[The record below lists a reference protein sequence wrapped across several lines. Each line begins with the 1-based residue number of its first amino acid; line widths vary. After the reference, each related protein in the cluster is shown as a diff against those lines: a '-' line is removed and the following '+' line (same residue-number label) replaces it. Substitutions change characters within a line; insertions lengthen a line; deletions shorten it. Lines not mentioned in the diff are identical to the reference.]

1 MRMKSIAATIGCVAA
16 IAGVGAGSAFAG
28 EATGN
33 FGTDHG
39 NNSKTTPIAS
49 PGTVA
54 QSICAF
60 SGQNP
65 ERFLPPLLE
74 NGQPNPDY
82 EAGRVQNWGHIP
94 DRQSVP
100 EFLHP
105 GNSCNG
111 HTGFLAGGGEEG

>member
-1 MRMKSIAATIGCVAA
+1 MRKWLAAAA
-16 IAGVGAGSAFAG
+16 SAVMVMGVGASAAWAG

-49 PGTVA
+49 PDTVA

-65 ERFLPPLLE
+65 ERFLDPTD
-74 NGQPNPDY
+74 PNY
-82 EAGRVQNWGHIP
+82 EAGRTQSWGQIP
-94 DRQSVP
+94 KEVRDAFP
-100 EFLHP
+100 AFLQP
-105 GNSCNG
+105 GSSCNG
-111 HTGFLAGGGEEG
+111 HTGFLATGGGE

>member
-1 MRMKSIAATIGCVAA
+1 MRIKSIAATIGCVAA
-16 IAGVGAGSAFAG
+16 IAGAGAGSAFAG

-39 NNSKTTPIAS
+39 KNSQTTPIAS

-65 ERFLPPLLE
+65 ERFLPPTD
-74 NGQPNPDY
+74 PDF
-82 EAGRVQNWGHIP
+82 EAGRVQNWGHT
-94 DRQSVP
+94 DRASLPPSFQ
-100 EFLHP
+100 P
-105 GNSCNG
+105 GSSCNG

>member
-1 MRMKSIAATIGCVAA
+1 MTVVSVIVLASFGVA
-16 IAGVGAGSAFAG
+16 SAFAG

-39 NNSKTTPIAS
+39 KNSKTTPIAS

-65 ERFLPPLLE
+65 ERFLPPTLPD
-74 NGQPNPDY
+74 GSPNPEY
-82 EAGRVQNWGHIP
+82 EAGRVQNWGHTA
-94 DRQSVP
+94 DRQSLP
-100 EFLHP
+100 DFLHP

-111 HTGFLAGGGEEG
+111 HTGFIATGGGEG

>member
-1 MRMKSIAATIGCVAA
+1 MLRLKLLVVAVIGA
-16 IAGVGAGSAFAG
+16 IALVTLGVTSAFAG

-65 ERFLPPLLE
+65 ERFLDPS
-74 NGQPNPDY
+74 NPDF
-82 EAGRVQNWGHIP
+82 EPGRVQNWGHIA
-94 DRQSVP
+94 DRQSLP
-100 EFLHP
+100 AFLHP

-111 HTGFLAGGGEEG
+111 HTGFIATGGEG